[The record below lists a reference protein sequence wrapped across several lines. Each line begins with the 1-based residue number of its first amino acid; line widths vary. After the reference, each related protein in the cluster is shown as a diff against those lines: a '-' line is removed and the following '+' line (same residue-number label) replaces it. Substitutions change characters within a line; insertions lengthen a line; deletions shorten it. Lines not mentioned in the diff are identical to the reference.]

1 MSDPTLTEAK
11 LATEAKSAPEL
22 YLTEEEFAA
31 RYHFGRRTVQRWR
44 SSGDGPPYCRLG
56 ARRIFYRVADI
67 ERWAAGRTFRH
78 RADELA
84 RQVDLQTD
92 TDAVRLRPPSAT
104 GPIRATR
111 HGRIGCSIPPPFDN
125 CCPPQA
131 WAQATAE
138 VSAVAAVGRHVNGRD
153 QVRGLIVPDW
163 GIFHEY

>member
-104 GPIRATR
+104 GPILSEVLARPSRNRTDGRMAPPSR
-111 HGRIGCSIPPPFDN
+111 KVGRIRTGASSE
-125 CCPPQA
+125 A
-131 WAQATAE
+131 
-138 VSAVAAVGRHVNGRD
+138 
-153 QVRGLIVPDW
+153 
-163 GIFHEY
+163 